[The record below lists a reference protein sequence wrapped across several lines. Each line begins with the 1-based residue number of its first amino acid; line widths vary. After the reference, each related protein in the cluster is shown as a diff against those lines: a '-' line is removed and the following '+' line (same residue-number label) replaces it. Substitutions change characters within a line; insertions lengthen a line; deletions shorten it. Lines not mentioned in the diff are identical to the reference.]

1 MYLLPVPPFV
11 ELKVATTDEEV
22 WQLRRHD
29 VVVKPPLGGTPRRNL
44 DEVVEQWRQ
53 EVILAN
59 TRDPSLELS
68 RIDDV
73 GPLSTSAIT
82 RAAEGIIERFDGIIN
97 PDDVFYLVYP
107 QTISRLAAGIRNT
120 LQVAGWPKTRE
131 WEINGVLYRQ
141 KKPYR
146 YWLPMPGFST
156 YDQVKLAFCQSSF
169 FLDEDGPNGW
179 RLLKHSSTQPILQWY
194 VSPDEPAFQGEG
206 TFAVANTF
214 EVEAKAF
221 AVLQDAVEQSGT
233 SIQDVH
239 DHPNEKNGFPDY
251 KAVIGTQP
259 WAIEIV
265 RPLGDIGIITMG
277 TEQSSS
283 DVRKAAS
290 RPGLGLEAIG
300 DGLRKA
306 TKDKAKRR
314 KHLAQ
319 NEQYC
324 LLLVDTM
331 GLVDPE
337 DPNQWDGCELD
348 AFDSVILVQLMPERP
363 TEVAMIKGHIL
374 LNTAVQPPGVNGGA
388 SEGPVN
394 LPDQAQ
400 NGGR

>member
-1 MYLLPVPPFV
+1 MYTLQVPPFV
-11 ELKVATTDEEV
+11 EVKVATTDEEMRL
-22 WQLRRHD
+22 LRRQH
-29 VVVKPPLGGTPRRNL
+29 VVVKPPLGGTSRSNL
-44 DEVVEQWRQ
+44 DGVVQQWGQ

-59 TRDPSLELS
+59 TRDPSLELP

-73 GPLSTSAIT
+73 GPLSISAIT

-97 PDDVFYLVYP
+97 PDDVFHLVYP
-107 QTISRLAAGIRNT
+107 QTISRLAAGIRNI
-120 LQVAGWPKTRE
+120 LQVAGWPDTRE
-131 WEINGVLYRQ
+131 GEINGVLYRQ
-141 KKPYR
+141 KKPFT
-146 YWLPMPGFST
+146 YWLPVPGFST
-156 YDQVKLAFCQSSF
+156 YGQVKLAFCQSSF
-169 FLDEDGPNGW
+169 FRDEDGPNGW

-206 TFAVANTF
+206 TFAAANTF

-221 AVLQDAVEQSGT
+221 AVLQDAVERSGT

-306 TKDKAKRR
+306 TKGKAKRR
-314 KHLAQ
+314 KHVAQ
-319 NEQYC
+319 NEKYC
-324 LLLVDTM
+324 LLLVDTL
-331 GLVDPE
+331 GSIYPE
-337 DPNQWDGCELD
+337 DQNQWKDCELD

-363 TEVAMIKGHIL
+363 TDIVAISGDIS
-374 LNTAVQPPGVNGGA
+374 LNTAVQPPEVNGGVSA
-388 SEGPVN
+388 GWW
-394 LPDQAQ
+394 A
-400 NGGR
+400 

>member
-1 MYLLPVPPFV
+1 MYTFQAPPFV
-11 ELKVATTDEEV
+11 EVKVATTDEEMRL
-22 WQLRRHD
+22 LRRQH
-29 VVVKPPLGGTPRRNL
+29 VVVKPPLGGTSRSNL
-44 DEVVEQWRQ
+44 DGVVQQWDQ

-107 QTISRLAAGIRNT
+107 QTISRLAAGIRNI
-120 LQVAGWPKTRE
+120 LQVAGWPGTRE

-141 KKPYR
+141 KKPYT
-146 YWLPMPGFST
+146 YWLSTPGFST
-156 YDQVKLAFCQSSF
+156 YGQVKIALYQSSF
-169 FLDEDGPNGW
+169 FHDEDGPNGW

-206 TFAVANTF
+206 TFAAADTF
-214 EVEAKAF
+214 EVEEKAF
-221 AVLQDAVEQSGT
+221 AIFLDAVDRSGA
-233 SIQDVH
+233 SIQDVD
-239 DHPNEKNGFPDY
+239 DHPTGKSGFPDY

-265 RPLGDIGIITMG
+265 RPLGEMVQGRVITMG
-277 TEQSSS
+277 TEQSSL

-290 RPGLGLEAIG
+290 KPGLGLDAIG

-306 TKDKAKRR
+306 TRGKAKRR

-324 LLLVDTM
+324 LLLVDTL
-331 GLVDPE
+331 GSIDPE
-337 DPNQWDGCELD
+337 DPNQWEGCELD
-348 AFDSVILVQLMPERP
+348 AFDSVVLVQLMPERSTDILAISGAISLKSESP
-363 TEVAMIKGHIL
+363 T
-374 LNTAVQPPGVNGGA
+374 
-388 SEGPVN
+388 
-394 LPDQAQ
+394 
-400 NGGR
+400 GGR

>member
-1 MYLLPVPPFV
+1 MYTLQVPPFV
-11 ELKVATTDEEV
+11 EVKVATTDEEMRL
-22 WQLRRHD
+22 LRRQH
-29 VVVKPPLGGTPRRNL
+29 VVVKPPLGGTSRSNL
-44 DEVVEQWRQ
+44 DGVVQQWGQ

-82 RAAEGIIERFDGIIN
+82 RVAEGIIERFDGIIN

-107 QTISRLAAGIRNT
+107 QTISRLAAGIRNI
-120 LQVAGWPKTRE
+120 LQVAGWPGTRE

-141 KKPYR
+141 KKPYT
-146 YWLPMPGFST
+146 YWLSTPGFST
-156 YDQVKLAFCQSSF
+156 YGQVKMALYQSSF
-169 FLDEDGPNGW
+169 FHDEDGPNGW

-206 TFAVANTF
+206 TFAAADTF
-214 EVEAKAF
+214 EVEEKAF
-221 AVLQDAVEQSGT
+221 AIFLDAVERSGA
-233 SIQDVH
+233 SIQDVD
-239 DHPNEKNGFPDY
+239 DHPTGKSGFPDY

-265 RPLGDIGIITMG
+265 RPLGEMVQGRVITMG

-319 NEQYC
+319 SEKYC
-324 LLLVDTM
+324 LLLVDTL
-331 GLVDPE
+331 GSIDPK
-337 DPNQWDGCELD
+337 DPNQWEGCELD
-348 AFDSVILVQLMPERP
+348 AFDSVVLVQLMPERS
-363 TEVAMIKGHIL
+363 TDIVAIS
-374 LNTAVQPPGVNGGA
+374 GA
-388 SEGPVN
+388 IS
-394 LPDQAQ
+394 L
-400 NGGR
+400 

>member
-11 ELKVATTDEEV
+11 DLKVATTDEEV
-22 WQLRRHD
+22 EQLRRHD
-29 VVVKPPLGGTPRRNL
+29 VVVKPTLGGTSRRNL

-68 RIDDV
+68 RLDNA

-107 QTISRLAAGIRNT
+107 QTISRSVAGIRNT
-120 LQVAGWPKTRE
+120 LQVAHGPETRE
-131 WEINGVLYRQ
+131 WEVNGVLYRQ

-146 YWLPMPGFST
+146 YWLPMSGFST

-169 FLDEDGPNGW
+169 FLDEDGPSGW

-214 EVEAKAF
+214 EVEARAF
-221 AVLQDAVEQSGT
+221 AVLQDAVERSGT

-265 RPLGDIGIITMG
+265 RPLGDIGVITMG

-290 RPGLGLEAIG
+290 RRGLGLEAIG
-300 DGLRKA
+300 EGLRKA
-306 TKDKAKRR
+306 TKGKAKRR
-314 KHLAQ
+314 RHVAQ
-319 NEQYC
+319 NEKYC
-324 LLLVDTM
+324 LLLVDTL
-331 GLVDPE
+331 GSIDPE
-337 DPNQWDGCELD
+337 DPRQWEGCELD
-348 AFDSVILVQLMPERP
+348 AFDSVVLVQLMPERP
-363 TEVAMIKGHIL
+363 TDIVAISGDVS
-374 LNTAVQPPGVNGGA
+374 LNTAVNGGA
-388 SEGPVN
+388 S
-394 LPDQAQ
+394 A
-400 NGGR
+400 GRRA

>member
-1 MYLLPVPPFV
+1 MYTLQVPPFV
-11 ELKVATTDEEV
+11 EVKIATTDEEMRL
-22 WQLRRHD
+22 LRRRD
-29 VVVKPPLGGTPRRNL
+29 VVVKPPPGGTSRRNI
-44 DEVVEQWRQ
+44 DDVVEKWRQ
-53 EVILAN
+53 EVILAS

-68 RIDDV
+68 RIDGL
-73 GPLSTSAIT
+73 GPLSMVAIT
-82 RAAEGIIERFDGIIN
+82 RAADGIIGRFDGIIN
-97 PDDVFYLVYP
+97 PEDVFYLVYP
-107 QTISRLAAGIRNT
+107 QAISRLVTGIRNI
-120 LQVAGWPKTRE
+120 LQVADRPATRE
-131 WEINGVLYRQ
+131 WEINGMPYRQ
-141 KKPYR
+141 RKPYT
-146 YWLPMPGFST
+146 YWLPMPSFST

-169 FLDEDGPNGW
+169 FQDEDGPNGW

-214 EVEAKAF
+214 EVEAEAF
-221 AVLQDAVEQSGT
+221 AVLQDAVERSGT

-306 TKDKAKRR
+306 TKGKAKRR
-314 KHLAQ
+314 KHVAQ
-319 NEQYC
+319 NEKYC
-324 LLLVDTM
+324 LLLVDTL
-331 GLVDPE
+331 GSIDPE
-337 DPNQWDGCELD
+337 DQNQWKGCELD
-348 AFDSVILVQLMPERP
+348 AFDSVILVRLMPEHP
-363 TEVAMIKGHIL
+363 TDIVAISGNIPLK
-374 LNTAVQPPGVNGGA
+374 
-388 SEGPVN
+388 SESPT
-394 LPDQAQ
+394 
-400 NGGR
+400 GGR